1 MVSPESSVMI
11 QKGFSHGIS
20 GDGVA
25 GNSSIHAA
33 HLLPQ
38 TRSYPWQ
45 SQQVLFQC
53 LLNFST
59 LLLCAQRMSCLMP
72 DTSLIQSYLGAL
84 CFPDTGQVGDHHHFS
99 FSGPFARLNNTIS
112 HKILFFC
119 FSFLNLCP
127 AGPPPSQSAVLDQT
141 CHPWRHITKAV
152 GLIILPGSFCSYF
165 YIPFCCLPFSQQ
177 QNTSD

>member
-1 MVSPESSVMI
+1 MNFANIQLSCFTLPWLMACWDLRKGSLTRLLSGFAPQILRRSKLVHCHWLWSQLNPPQLCLIHWLYVPVTERPDHRHLPSLRHYLGACRGMMVSPESSVMI

-33 HLLPQ
+33 HLL

-72 DTSLIQSYLGAL
+72 DTSLI
-84 CFPDTGQVGDHHHFS
+84 
-99 FSGPFARLNNTIS
+99 
-112 HKILFFC
+112 
-119 FSFLNLCP
+119 
-127 AGPPPSQSAVLDQT
+127 
-141 CHPWRHITKAV
+141 
-152 GLIILPGSFCSYF
+152 
-165 YIPFCCLPFSQQ
+165 
-177 QNTSD
+177 